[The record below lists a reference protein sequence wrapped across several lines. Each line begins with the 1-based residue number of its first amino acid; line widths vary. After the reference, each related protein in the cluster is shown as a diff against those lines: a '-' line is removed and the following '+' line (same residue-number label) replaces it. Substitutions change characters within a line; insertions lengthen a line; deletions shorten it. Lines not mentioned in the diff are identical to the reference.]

1 MIDDDIKTGGAGTAA
16 AAISRGEAPETEG
29 EELIRRRRFL
39 QAGIGVGIA
48 LTVGGISI
56 LSVTSSLRPAPTVT
70 PETEPPAPGDKLV
83 FAEDQSHVVV
93 PDDLQLAAA
102 PKTVYAMDPA
112 SKVVKSGTDNNLA
125 LVSRFDPSSLSA
137 DTKPHAAAGVVA
149 YSAICTH
156 LCCMV
161 SLWDAQHQWLHCPC
175 HHAEYDPRN
184 GAKVMA
190 GPAPR
195 ALPVLP
201 LKIADGQLTVAAGF
215 LTLVGCNS

>member
-1 MIDDDIKTGGAGTAA
+1 MDDDIKSSGTGT
-16 AAISRGEAPETEG
+16 AAISRGAAPESEQD
-29 EELIRRRRFL
+29 ELIRRRRFL
-39 QAGIGVGIA
+39 QAGIGVGVA

-56 LSVTSSLRPAPTVT
+56 LSVTSSLHPVPTVT

-93 PDDLQLAAA
+93 LDDLQLDAA

-137 DTKPHAAAGVVA
+137 DTKPHAAGGVVA

-184 GAKVMA
+184 GAKVMT

-215 LTLVGCNS
+215 LTLVGCSS